1 MAAYVQN
8 WAKDRFDLFAAE
20 GYRSKTVTTIRNTK
34 GISISDLNKFLSEN
48 GKQISN
54 GYGVLKNETFRIAH
68 MGEMD
73 LEDIKSLLDHI
84 DTYISHTNSS

>member
-8 WAKDRFDLFAAE
+8 WAKDRFDLFAVL
-20 GYRSKTVTTIRNTK
+20 GYRSKTLTTIRNTK
-34 GISISDLNKFLSEN
+34 GISISDLNKSLSEN

-54 GYGVLKNETFRIAH
+54 GYGELKNETFRIAH

-73 LEDIKSLLDHI
+73 LEDIKSLLDLI